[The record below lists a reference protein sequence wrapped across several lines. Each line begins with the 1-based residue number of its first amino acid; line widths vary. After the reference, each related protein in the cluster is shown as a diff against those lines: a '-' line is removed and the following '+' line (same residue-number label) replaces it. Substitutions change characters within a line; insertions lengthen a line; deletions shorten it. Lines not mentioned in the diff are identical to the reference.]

1 MIMSDKKLV
10 IDRFRGK
17 YRFLSNFYICSI
29 EVQEDI
35 PGSGIVSIV
44 YPSVEHAFQAAKS
57 FALWYKLAVRDADSP
72 GDAKRMGREIQAR
85 PEWEDVKVP
94 IMLELLHKKFSHS
107 DLGEKL
113 LQTGYAEL
121 IEGNNWRDMEW
132 GVCGGEGKN
141 LLGKLL
147 MQVRDD
153 IMMEKSVL
161 GG

>member
-1 MIMSDKKLV
+1 MMMSGKKLV

-35 PGSGIVSIV
+35 PNHGAVNIV

-57 FALWYKLAVRDADSP
+57 FALWYRLAVREADSP
-72 GDAKRMGREIQAR
+72 GDAKRMGKEIRLR
-85 PEWEDVKVP
+85 PGWENIKVT
-94 IMLELLHKKFSHS
+94 IMLELLHKKFSHP
-107 DLGEKL
+107 DLREKL

-121 IEGNNWRDMEW
+121 IEGNYHGDREW

-147 MQVRDD
+147 MQVRGD
-153 IMMEKSVL
+153 IMMEESVL